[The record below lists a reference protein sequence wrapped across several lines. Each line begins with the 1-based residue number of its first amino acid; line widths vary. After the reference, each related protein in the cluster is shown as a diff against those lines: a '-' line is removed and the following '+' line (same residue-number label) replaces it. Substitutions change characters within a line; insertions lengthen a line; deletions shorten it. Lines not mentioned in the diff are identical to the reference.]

1 MSRLGRA
8 FLDRML
14 ASDTEATLAQILD
27 LLLDAHGITVGAVYK
42 NPGLEPL
49 VERNTEEGLGD
60 ELAAIFRA
68 RRLELEKGLAV
79 TVQNQTLVPASKD
92 GHVFGLIYLR
102 TDAVD
107 QELMSEAARSVTAA
121 LGASEELQRIQ
132 ARNLPKDADR
142 DYLLQR
148 LELHEWNIARVAREL
163 GVTRTTVYARMR
175 RLDIPREK
183 IPKTRRGRT
192 D

>member
-14 ASDTEATLAQILD
+14 ASDAEATLAQILD
-27 LLLDAHGITVGAVYK
+27 LLLDAHGIGVGAVYK

-49 VERNTEEGLGD
+49 VERNTEQGLRD
-60 ELAAIFRA
+60 EVAAIFRA
-68 RRLELEKGLAV
+68 RRLEFEKGLAV
-79 TVQNQTLVPASKD
+79 TVQNQTLVPASRD
-92 GHVFGLIYLR
+92 GQVFGLIYLR

-132 ARNLPKDADR
+132 ARNLPKAADR
-142 DYLLQR
+142 DYLQQR

-183 IPKTRRGRT
+183 IPKTRRART
-192 D
+192 E

>member
-1 MSRLGRA
+1 MTRLGSA

-27 LLLDAHGITVGAVYK
+27 LLLDAHGISVGAVYK
-42 NPGLEPL
+42 SPWIEPL
-49 VERNTEEGLGD
+49 VERNTEAGLGN
-60 ELAAIFRA
+60 EIGSIFKA

-79 TVQNQTLVPASKD
+79 TVQNQTIVPASKD
-92 GHVFGLIYLR
+92 GQVLGLIYLR

-107 QELMSEAARSVTAA
+107 QELMSEAARSVCAA
-121 LGASEELQRIQ
+121 LGASEQLDRIQ
-132 ARNLPKDADR
+132 ARNLPKDAER
-142 DYLLQR
+142 DYLFQR

-183 IPKTRRGRT
+183 IPKTRRART
-192 D
+192 E